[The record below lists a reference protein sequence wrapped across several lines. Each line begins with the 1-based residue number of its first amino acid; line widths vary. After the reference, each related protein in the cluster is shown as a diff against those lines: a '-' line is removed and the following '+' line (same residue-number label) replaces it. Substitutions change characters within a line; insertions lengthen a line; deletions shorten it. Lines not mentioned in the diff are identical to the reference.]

1 MPRERG
7 SFTTSL
13 FIAANTLY
21 MLTICGILLAV
32 VFNSFSKNWYGGML
46 PRTWT
51 FEWYKYAAHAHNI
64 PHLVEMTLLVVVL
77 VVGISLF
84 IAFPAAYA
92 MARRTFRYKNPLLML
107 FLLPIVIPPMT
118 YGLPLAIVLYKLRLA
133 PNLSAVVISNM
144 VPTVSFMILVLI
156 PFVEQVGENLESAA
170 RMLGAPKRKV
180 FTKVLVPLTLPGMLT
195 AVLLSVVRTISM
207 FELTFLVASSNTQTL
222 IVQLFSDVYAPGF
235 RPFQAIDAL
244 AVIFFCL
251 TMATFVVSLKFV
263 SPTQMVVK
271 IDRGLH

>member
-1 MPRERG
+1 MRRERG
-7 SFTTSL
+7 SFTTIL
-13 FIAANTLY
+13 FVTANTLY
-21 MLTICGILLAV
+21 MLTICGILLTV
-32 VFNSFSKNWYGGML
+32 VLNSFSKEWFSGVL
-46 PRTWT
+46 PQKWT
-51 FEWYKYAAHAHNI
+51 LEWYKYAARAHNI
-64 PHLVEMTLLVVVL
+64 PHLVQMTLLVVVL
-77 VVGISLF
+77 VVGISLL

-92 MARRTFRYKNPLLML
+92 MAKRNFKYKNPILML
-107 FLLPIVIPPMT
+107 FLLPMVIPPMT

-156 PFVEQVGENLESAA
+156 PFIEQVGENLESAA
-170 RMLGAPKRKV
+170 RMLGATKLRV
-180 FTKVLVPLTLPGMLT
+180 FTKILVPLTLPGILT
-195 AVLLSVVRTISM
+195 AVLLSLVRTISM
-207 FELTFLVASSNTQTL
+207 FELTFLVASVKTQTL

-251 TMATFVVSLKFV
+251 TMATFIVSLKFV

-271 IDRGLH
+271 IK